1 MKKRE
6 EMKEKIKLALAQ
18 ISSKRENKKENLR
31 KIEDF
36 TKKAKEKAADLVI
49 FPELS
54 LTGYVV
60 HDQIYELAETIPGP
74 STQRI
79 EKVANKT
86 GTYIIF
92 GIPEL
97 SEKTEATIFNTAVF
111 VGPKGIVG
119 KYRKMYLPTHSVFEE
134 KRYFRSG
141 YQTAAFNTA
150 LGNIGLCICYDI
162 FFPEVCRLTRLKGA
176 ALIVCISASPAVRR
190 GYFEILT
197 AARALENTAFL
208 AYVNLAGVEDGLQFW
223 GGSRLVSPTGDLL
236 AKAKYDEEDL
246 VICEVDYSN
255 MRPAEAFIP
264 TLRDLRPELFDELK
278 KHSETL

>member
-1 MKKRE
+1 
-6 EMKEKIKLALAQ
+6 MKEKIKIALAQ

-31 KIEDF
+31 KIEEF
-36 TKKAKEKAADLVI
+36 TIKAKEQGTDLVI

-54 LTGYVV
+54 LTGYVL
-60 HDQIYELAETIPGP
+60 HDQIYELAEIIPGP
-74 STQRI
+74 STKRI
-79 EKVANKT
+79 EDLAKKT
-86 GTYIIF
+86 GMHIIF
-92 GIPEL
+92 GMPEL

-111 VGPKGIVG
+111 VGPTGFIG
-119 KYRKMYLPTHSVFEE
+119 KFRKRYLPTHSVFEE
-134 KRYFRSG
+134 KRYFRPG

-150 LGNIGLCICYDI
+150 IGNIGLFICYDL

-176 ALIVCISASPAVRR
+176 ELIVCISASPAVRR

-208 AYVNLAGVEDGLQFW
+208 AFVNLVGVEEGLQFW

-246 VICEVDYSN
+246 VICEVDYSDI
-255 MRPAEAFIP
+255 RAAETFIP